1 MHIRRLLI
9 DQLRCLDGV
18 ELNLGRGLHVLIGP
32 NGSGKTSVLEA
43 IALLGSGRSFRAG
56 GKDALIARGADK
68 LAVFADLEIAG
79 ASHQIGFERSQ
90 KAWRG
95 RLNGDD
101 ITQLTQLVRLAPIWV
116 VEPNS
121 HELIS
126 GGSEPRRALIDWL
139 LFHVEPTF
147 AGVAAR
153 YKAALRQRNALL
165 KSECDARELEPW
177 TAMITGLGTELAAL
191 RDRYLPD
198 WISAV
203 RASAA
208 NLLPEL
214 GAVALSFK
222 SGWPSDS
229 SPSESLKA
237 RLALQHATSACRVM
251 KRSAFLARSG
261 LDKQAF
267 VATGAAIACVIDV
280 SRLAVYAGSLS
291 AVFGTLARYHALSG
305 EKPVLCLDDLFSELD
320 QQHQAHCLR
329 LAFDVADQV
338 LVTGVALSDSV
349 SAWLGKLTY
358 WDVSLGNVSNRSY
371 QTL

>member
-68 LAVFADLEIAG
+68 LSVFADLEIAG

-237 RLALQHATSACRVM
+237 RLARDRALGYTSAGPHR
-251 KRSAFLARSG
+251 A
-261 LDKQAF
+261 DW
-267 VATGAAIACVIDV
+267 
-280 SRLAVYAGSLS
+280 SLS
-291 AVFGTLARYHALSG
+291 FEHAPAREHFSRGQAKNACLAAVFGTLARYHALSG

-371 QTL
+371 QSL